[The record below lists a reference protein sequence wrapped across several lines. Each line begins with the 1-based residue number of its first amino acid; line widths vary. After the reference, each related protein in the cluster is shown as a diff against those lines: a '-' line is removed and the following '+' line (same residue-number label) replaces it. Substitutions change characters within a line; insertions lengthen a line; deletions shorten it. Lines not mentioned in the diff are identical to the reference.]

1 MSATSENTAGSTESA
16 VVSADGTTIAFR
28 RSGSGPAVILVASA
42 LADRSD
48 GAKLAGLLAR
58 DFTVINYD
66 RRGRGASGDGA
77 RYAVEREIEDIA
89 ALLEHCG
96 GSASVFGSS
105 SGAVLAL
112 RAAAAGLDI
121 PRLALYEP
129 PFAVDGDAF
138 GPPADFAGRIDAL
151 LAEDR
156 RGEAVKLFMTKA
168 QGMPGLLVA
177 SMRLMPGVWSGL
189 KALAPT
195 LPYDIAVMGDT
206 QRGEPLNADEWSAV
220 ASRTLVLT
228 GGKSPAG
235 FHRAARALTEVV
247 PHAEHRT
254 LDGLNHGAVVMAP
267 KKLAP
272 SLVPFLG
279 G

>member
-1 MSATSENTAGSTESA
+1 MSATSENTARTESA
-16 VVSADGTTIAFR
+16 VVSADGTTIAFQ

-48 GAKLAGLLAR
+48 SAKLAGLLAR
-58 DFTVINYD
+58 HFTVINYD

-96 GSASVFGSS
+96 GSAAVFGSS

-189 KALAPT
+189 TALAPT

-206 QRGEPLNADEWSAV
+206 QRGEPLNADEWSSV
-220 ASRTLVLT
+220 PSRTLVLT
-228 GGKSPAG
+228 GGKSPEG
-235 FHRAARALTEVV
+235 FHRAARALTEVL